1 MKLLFALLALCL
13 SSAAIADTYVKG
25 HVTKNGTYV
34 EPHYRSDANGSK
46 FDNYSTQGNSNPYT
60 GQQGHNDPYALPEI
74 KPYSPPAAY
83 KYNNP
88 YDNN

>member
-1 MKLLFALLALCL
+1 MKLIFALIALSI

-34 EPHYRSDANGSK
+34 EPHFRSSPNGSK

-60 GQQGHNDPYALPEI
+60 GKQGNNDPYALPEI
-74 KPYSPPAAY
+74 KSYSPPPTYQY
-83 KYNNP
+83 KNP
-88 YDNN
+88 YDR